1 MSQENVDWARQ
12 VAEALNRGDMVA
24 VEALL
29 EGRVAPDY
37 ELHPLYFDRVYK
49 GADAMRQLLADISET
64 WEDYRQ
70 EVEEI
75 VDLGEHLLVLARIT
89 AHGAGGGVPID
100 QPIAMLFRFQGDKLV
115 WGKSFRSKSEA
126 LEAVGLRE

>member
-1 MSQENVDWARQ
+1 MSQENVDLVRSIYA
-12 VAEALNRGDMVA
+12 ALDRGDAEA

-49 GADAMRQLLADISET
+49 GADAIQQLLADISET

-75 VDLGEHLLVLARIT
+75 VDLGEHLLVLARMT
-89 AHGAGGGVPID
+89 ARGAGGGVPID
-100 QPIAMLFRFQGDKLV
+100 ERIAMLLRFQGETLV
-115 WGKSFRSKSEA
+115 WSKSFSSKSEA